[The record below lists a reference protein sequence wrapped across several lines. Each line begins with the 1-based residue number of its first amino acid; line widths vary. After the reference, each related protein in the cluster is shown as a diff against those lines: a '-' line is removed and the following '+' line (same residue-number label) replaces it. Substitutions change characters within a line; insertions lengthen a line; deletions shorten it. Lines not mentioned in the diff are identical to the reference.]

1 MPAVPATSP
10 SSPRRLRARRLRLPS
25 VKALLALFLG
35 TALLAGGWIWL
46 RSSSLVAVEQVK
58 VTGVG
63 KSPGGAAIRSS
74 LTSVAMD
81 MTTLNV
87 DRGALDEAVRRFP
100 VVKSLEVSTDFPHGM
115 RIAVTQR
122 RPVAALVG
130 GGVPVAV
137 AADGVLLKGERTAG
151 LPAVNAKVPF
161 GAPRLTG
168 GRALEQ
174 VRLLAAAPPHL
185 RSRVSAVIY
194 AGGGYTVRVAGY
206 PELRFGPPDRLQ
218 SKWAAAGRILKDP
231 SVAGASYVDLR
242 VPERPAVGPS
252 TGSEEG
258 FIP

>member
-1 MPAVPATSP
+1 MPAVPATSRSP
-10 SSPRRLRARRLRLPS
+10 SRRLRVRRLRLPS
-25 VKALLALFLG
+25 VRAILALVLAG
-35 TALLAGGWIWL
+35 ALLAGGWIWL

-63 KSPGGAAIRSS
+63 TSPGGSAIRSS
-74 LTSVAMD
+74 LTSVALD

-87 DRGALDEAVRRFP
+87 DRSALDEAVRRFP

-115 RIAVTQR
+115 RIAVTER

-130 GGVPVAV
+130 GGAPVAV
-137 AADGVLLKGERTAG
+137 AADGVLLRGERTSG
-151 LPAVNAKVPF
+151 LPAVTARIPF
-161 GAPRLTG
+161 GAPRLAG
-168 GRALEQ
+168 GTALEQ
-174 VRLLAAAPPHL
+174 VRLLAAAPAHL
-185 RSRVSAVIY
+185 RSRVSAVVY
-194 AGGGYTVRVAGY
+194 AGGAYTVRIAGY
-206 PELRFGPPDRLQ
+206 PELRFGGADRLE
-218 SKWAAAGRILKDP
+218 SKWAAASRILRDP